1 MNYFHI
7 FLDLIPIF
15 TFGYSFVSQYKVFRY
30 ESNGLRN
37 SRKAIMIYL
46 FFIEVVVINNLLS
59 DVFGSGADGLER
71 YAFVLLGLISYLMH
85 KGDKF
90 EFLDF

>member
-1 MNYFHI
+1 
-7 FLDLIPIF
+7 
-15 TFGYSFVSQYKVFRY
+15 
-30 ESNGLRN
+30 
-37 SRKAIMIYL
+37 MIYL

>member
-7 FLDLIPIF
+7 FFDLVPTIC
-15 TFGYSFVSQYKVFRY
+15 FGYSFISQYSVFRRVN
-30 ESNGLRN
+30 NGLRN